1 MSFFIIEMIYL
12 KSISI
17 SLMNKKIFNKT
28 KYFILFF
35 LNNLLS
41 DPANSSVII
50 NGCAMVAKLGVAA
63 AWAALM
69 TFTTETYPTVVR

>member
-1 MSFFIIEMIYL
+1 M
-12 KSISI
+12 KN
-17 SLMNKKIFNKT
+17 SL
-28 KYFILFF
+28 
-35 LNNLLS
+35 LNLNLCFT
-41 DPANSSVII
+41 DPANSSTII

>member
-1 MSFFIIEMIYL
+1 MCFIEKQL
-12 KSISI
+12 VEHQ
-17 SLMNKKIFNKT
+17 FVFT
-28 KYFILFF
+28 
-35 LNNLLS
+35 
-41 DPANSSVII
+41 DPENSSTII